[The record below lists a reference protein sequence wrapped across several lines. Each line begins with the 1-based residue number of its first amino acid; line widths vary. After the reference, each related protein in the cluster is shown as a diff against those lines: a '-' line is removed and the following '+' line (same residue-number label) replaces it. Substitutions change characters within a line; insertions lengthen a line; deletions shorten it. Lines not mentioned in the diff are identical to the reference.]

1 MASFWSI
8 KRLTSPSVL
17 PVSLVQAKEHLRL
30 SPSDTTHDDQLTLLI
45 EAATERLE
53 QDLDR
58 QIIDATY
65 TQYQLGWNELDEK
78 YGEIKL
84 YRKSINA
91 VTSVKYIDPDGNQVT
106 LDPSDYVVDLHRSC
120 VFPAVNTEWPVAHWN
135 HPSAVEVT
143 FQAGYGSTAD
153 TVPRLLKSAIL
164 LCVGKWFF
172 DPAQEGSALHSQE
185 VAYERI
191 ISLLGRSSYP

>member
-30 SPSDTTHDDQLTLLI
+30 SPSDTTHDDQLTLLL

-58 QIIDATY
+58 QIIDASY
-65 TQYQLGWNELDEK
+65 SQSQLGWNKE
-78 YGEIKL
+78 GSNSGAIKL

-91 VTSVKYIDPDGNQVT
+91 VTSVKYVNPDGDTVT
-106 LDPSDYVVDLHRSC
+106 LAPEEYIVDLGRSC
-120 VFPAVNTEWPVAHWN
+120 VFPAVDTEWPTVHSN

-143 FQAGYGSTAD
+143 FQAGYGSSAD

-191 ISLLGRSSYP
+191 VTLLMRSSYP